1 MRQVRDSSWTL
12 RNVPSFHSGIISERT
27 KAGMEAARVRGSR
40 IGRRPSMT
48 EVQTDAAKR
57 AVEIDLEP
65 ISEVAGRYQVH
76 PKTLARI
83 LRGVRIE

>member
-1 MRQVRDSSWTL
+1 
-12 RNVPSFHSGIISERT
+12 
-27 KAGMEAARVRGSR
+27 
-40 IGRRPSMT
+40 MT